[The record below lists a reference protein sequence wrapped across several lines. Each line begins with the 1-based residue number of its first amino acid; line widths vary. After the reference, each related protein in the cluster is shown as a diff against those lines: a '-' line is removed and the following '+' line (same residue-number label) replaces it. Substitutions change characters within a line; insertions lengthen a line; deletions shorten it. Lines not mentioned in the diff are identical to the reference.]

1 MHRYV
6 TRIGN
11 EDPLVLLKSD
21 PEESKK
27 AVEKGKKPNLCNN
40 KSWMAAAAQSTIKSS
55 IRQ

>member
-1 MHRYV
+1 M
-6 TRIGN
+6 GN
-11 EDPLVLLKSD
+11 KDPLVLLKTD

-40 KSWMAAAAQSTIKSS
+40 KSPMPAAQSTIKSS